1 MKTTA
6 SGAQTVRS
14 SVAAAGEETACR
26 RGLTGRFWFAFS
38 GLPARRLFLS
48 GFQLRE
54 QFLEVFALAKRCEV
68 RVLGQVRGVLV
79 SG

>member
-1 MKTTA
+1 MKRQPSA
-6 SGAQTVRS
+6 RRPSAGAA
-14 SVAAAGEETACR
+14 VADEETACR